1 MFESIFLYQV
11 NFTRA
16 TGGSGNDGREK
27 IILP

>member
-1 MFESIFLYQV
+1 MFESIFLNLV

-16 TGGSGNDGREK
+16 TGGSGYDGREK